1 MEGATATDGDSVRNL
16 IWPPQPKRSPSSSS
30 SSRRV
35 VSTDS
40 LLPSESV
47 RSKIIACWPPPNAA
61 RAYKVGRIHHGI
73 GHYFMSQTRARR
85 AEGGRRD

>member
-1 MEGATATDGDSVRNL
+1 MSRGATDGDRVRNL
-16 IWPPQPKRSPSSSS
+16 IWPPQLKRSPSSS

-61 RAYKVGRIHHGI
+61 RAYKGGEHPSRHRPLFHVPNK
-73 GHYFMSQTRARR
+73 SA
-85 AEGGRRD
+85 AGGRREA